1 MAVQGSQQPSI
12 AVTQKPEAPIPKIL
26 ECQNLLCGSS
36 LDEGLIPKP
45 STSPKNQNLN
55 RCVHDVSQFLRRG
68 TETPTNNR
76 KRAEEAAAGRSNI
89 ADAEMMEA
97 ISLSEVRMMVTEWVP
112 FGENNIVTM
121 AQNLGVL
128 DRCVTQAL
136 KQSGTGNR
144 EWFVTIARRIFWWF
158 QKEVCVGVC
167 VRAQYLV

>member
-1 MAVQGSQQPSI
+1 M
-12 AVTQKPEAPIPKIL
+12 
-26 ECQNLLCGSS
+26 
-36 LDEGLIPKP
+36 
-45 STSPKNQNLN
+45 
-55 RCVHDVSQFLRRG
+55 SQFLRRG

-136 KQSGTGNR
+136 KYSGTGS
-144 EWFVTIARRIFWWF
+144 
-158 QKEVCVGVC
+158 G
-167 VRAQYLV
+167 L